1 MNTNKIL
8 PVILCGGSGTRLW
21 PLSRSSYPKQFLAL
35 NENSKNT
42 FIQETYERLNG
53 LKNLIKPLIICNEE
67 HRFIVAEQMREK
79 NIEPLSIFLEPF
91 GRNTAPAITIAAL
104 RALEDGQDP
113 NLLIL
118 SADHFIKNNEKFRKI
133 IEKAIQYSENGAIV
147 TFGVPPFSPEIGYG
161 YIETEDQ
168 FEDLPNSGIPILR
181 FVEKPDEHKA
191 REMIS
196 TGRFLWNSGI
206 FLSKASVITKEI
218 KKFRPDLYKACINSF
233 KGCQKDLNFSRLDT
247 EPFLNCPN
255 ISFDIAVMEK
265 TKLGMVFP
273 MEVGWSDVGS
283 WNSLWKESKKDKNG
297 NSKFGNVILDKTEN
311 CFLLSSNRLIVAL
324 GIKDLIVVETNDA
337 LFVGNRESDQDV
349 KKIVSNL
356 KKQNIQEANFHNKG
370 FRPWGDFLSIE
381 SGENWQVKRIEVKPK
396 SSLSLQMHKHR
407 AEHWI
412 VVSGEAFVE
421 IDDKELILLE
431 NQSTFIPL
439 GSKHRLSN
447 KKNKPLVII
456 EVQSGD
462 YLGEDDIIRFN
473 DKYGRK

>member
-1 MNTNKIL
+1 MDTNKIL

-104 RALEDGQDP
+104 RALQDGQDP

-118 SADHFIKNNEKFRKI
+118 SADHFIKNNEKFREI
-133 IEKAIQYSENGAIV
+133 IEKAIQYSENGSIV

-168 FEDLPNSGIPILR
+168 FEALPNSGIPILR
-181 FVEKPDEHKA
+181 FVEKPDEDKA

-206 FLSKASVITKEI
+206 FLSKASVIIKEI

-247 EPFLNCPN
+247 EPF
-255 ISFDIAVMEK
+255 
-265 TKLGMVFP
+265 
-273 MEVGWSDVGS
+273 
-283 WNSLWKESKKDKNG
+283 
-297 NSKFGNVILDKTEN
+297 
-311 CFLLSSNRLIVAL
+311 
-324 GIKDLIVVETNDA
+324 
-337 LFVGNRESDQDV
+337 
-349 KKIVSNL
+349 
-356 KKQNIQEANFHNKG
+356 
-370 FRPWGDFLSIE
+370 
-381 SGENWQVKRIEVKPK
+381 
-396 SSLSLQMHKHR
+396 
-407 AEHWI
+407 
-412 VVSGEAFVE
+412 
-421 IDDKELILLE
+421 
-431 NQSTFIPL
+431 
-439 GSKHRLSN
+439 
-447 KKNKPLVII
+447 
-456 EVQSGD
+456 
-462 YLGEDDIIRFN
+462 
-473 DKYGRK
+473 